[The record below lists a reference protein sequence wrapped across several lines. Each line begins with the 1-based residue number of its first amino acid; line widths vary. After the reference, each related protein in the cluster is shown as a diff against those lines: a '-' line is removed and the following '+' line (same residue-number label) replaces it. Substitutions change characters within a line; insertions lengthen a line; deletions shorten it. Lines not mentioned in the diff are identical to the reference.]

1 MNRFFLDLLTS
12 SMLDSCLVSAQ
23 AMVLNRLSIPFAAVT
38 AFSGISAYAVA
49 LWLNGSKVAPLFS
62 LFLTIVIV
70 AGLSLFAHLLPQDQY
85 LLATLAILGVLRASA
100 GSIEGFGGQLGLSS
114 ASATFPPQSSLQFMI
129 AALVLFAASLI
140 THVLIN
146 RSEFGL
152 AITVTRIS
160 RSDQTARAFVPVNKI
175 VLVCFLVTAVIAA
188 GAGILKALYVGRV
201 DPDQF
206 RIRTAVILLMA
217 TLVVGYSP
225 LRIAVLSLFFFA
237 FPDLFGYLFGY
248 SASSLAFIRE
258 MVWSILI
265 MVLVSRN
272 LTSRSRFNNVTSALN
287 RGLR

>member
-1 MNRFFLDLLTS
+1 
-12 SMLDSCLVSAQ
+12 MLDSCLVSAQ
-23 AMVLNRLSIPFAAVT
+23 AMVLNRLSIPFVAVT

-62 LFLTIVIV
+62 LLLTIVIV

-114 ASATFPPQSSLQFMI
+114 AGTTFPPQSSLQFMV
-129 AALVLFAASLI
+129 AALVLFATSLI
-140 THVLIN
+140 THLVIN

-152 AITVTRIS
+152 ATTVTRIS
-160 RSDQTARAFVPVNKI
+160 RSDQTARAFVPVKKI
-175 VLVCFLVTAVIAA
+175 VFVCFLVTAVIAA
-188 GAGILKALYVGRV
+188 GAGVLKALYVGRV

-272 LTSRSRFNNVTSALN
+272 LTLRSRFNDVTSALN